1 MTCNI
6 QPQGNAHPK
15 LPQNLWWGAAPPSIW
30 GPMGQFSF
38 LATFKSY
45 WLPTDIHMYTSIFIK
60 KNNCDDDDDDDD
72 DDDGDHDGDDHDDNP
87 DDGDDIGIDRI
98 W

>member
-1 MTCNI
+1 
-6 QPQGNAHPK
+6 
-15 LPQNLWWGAAPPSIW
+15 
-30 GPMGQFSF
+30 MGQFSF

-45 WLPTDIHMYTSIFIK
+45 WLPTDIYMYTSIFIR
-60 KNNCDDDDDDDD
+60 KNKCEDDDDD
-72 DDDGDHDGDDHDDNP
+72 DGDDHDDNP